1 MDSSTLTSTHLPST
15 SSSSPSP
22 TSWSNEIPSDLITS
36 IETNKILKTKKE
48 IEEEFKNLVFL
59 HTHEEKDN
67 SETIFNET
75 RLNGAFKT
83 TYIIREIDDTFIF
96 FPHEVY
102 IVKNLKDFWN
112 FYDSHKDENN
122 ILIDSRLI
130 NYIAYAI
137 IKYGEDLLIYD
148 SYTSKI
154 KSIYFFCS
162 DYFKIQTNELT
173 ISQIKQLFIIYLL
186 ILVYSKQMNIT
197 WNINNLIKCIKSND
211 HDIHIKHNPQLNT
224 FDIII
229 NYIKIQ
235 SQTEVNTSNIMKI
248 LQYFDS
254 SFSTKAYISETAPE
268 MKEWDMNGMS
278 GYEFFIAITILK
290 NNNFRLL

>member
-1 MDSSTLTSTHLPST
+1 MNPN
-15 SSSSPSP
+15 
-22 TSWSNEIPSDLITS
+22 WSNEKILSDDLTKMD
-36 IETNKILKTKKE
+36 TNKILKTKKE
-48 IEEEFKNLVFL
+48 IEDEFKNLVFL

-67 SETIFNET
+67 SDTIFNET
-75 RLNGAFKT
+75 RLNGVFEK
-83 TYIIREIDDTFIF
+83 TYIIREVDDTFIF
-96 FPHEVY
+96 FPHT
-102 IVKNLKDFWN
+102 IHLVKNLGDFWE

-130 NYIAYAI
+130 NYIAYAV

-162 DYFKIQTNELT
+162 DYFNIQTNELT
-173 ISQIKQLFIIYLL
+173 ISQIKQLFVIYLL

-211 HDIHIKHNPQLNT
+211 YDIHVKHNPSLNI

-229 NYIKIQ
+229 NYMKIQ

-248 LQYFDS
+248 LQYFDT
-254 SFSTKAYISETAPE
+254 SFSVKAYRSESAPE
-268 MKEWDMNGMS
+268 LKEWDMKDIS
-278 GYEFFIAITILK
+278 GYEFFIAITVLK
-290 NNNFRLL
+290 NNNFRLM